1 MRKMEKN
8 LVRTFKEMKRKSR
21 SGETLDNLAF
31 AMRFNLGS
39 HKKTR
44 LKKAGVANSR
54 SLLHDDISKK
64 HADKLF
70 DELNRRAKAL
80 GKTADQRLRFM
91 TVLQEL
97 TEPTIEDVES
107 AVDQLEYLFKSILGS
122 LKLWS
127 RGTIELEMVNL
138 DILER
143 IGKARDDEQRK
154 MNVLLGLWTKEDFQ
168 GLMVSAD
175 KTKSKILVHC
185 HVVVDLGKDFEN
197 NEEALRNLYEKERS
211 WKRTKYQVDLKR
223 LFKNRRTSK
232 NLASI
237 AAYVT
242 KGGNENLRYN
252 AGFGR
257 DLAEDLDAKIW
268 RHFGV
273 GRSARGGETVADERG
288 LTVGEVRQL
297 DELYV
302 WLMNRRKDKRGYLLW
317 TNGR

>member
-1 MRKMEKN
+1 MAQ
-8 LVRTFKEMKRKSR
+8 TFNEMKQKSR
-21 SGETLDNLAF
+21 SGETLEQLSSAL
-31 AMRFNLGS
+31 RYNLGS
-39 HKKTR
+39 HKRTR
-44 LKKAGVANSR
+44 LKKAGVGKSR
-54 SLLHDDISKK
+54 SLLHDEIAQK

-70 DELNRRAKAL
+70 DELNARAKAL
-80 GKTADQRLRFM
+80 GRAADQRLRFM

-97 TEPTIEDVES
+97 TDPTIEDVEP
-107 AVDQLEYLFKSILGS
+107 AINQLETIFKSMLGS

-127 RGTIELEMVNL
+127 RGAIELELINL

-143 IGKARDDEQRK
+143 VGKARDDEQRK

-168 GLMVSAD
+168 GLMIAAD

-185 HVVVDLGKDFEN
+185 HVVVDLGKDFER
-197 NEEALRNLYEKERS
+197 NEEELRKFCAKEHS
-211 WKRTKYQVDLKR
+211 WKRSKYQVEIKG
-223 LFKNRRTSK
+223 LFKNRKTAR
-232 NLASI
+232 NLKAI

-257 DLAEDLDAKIW
+257 DLAEDLEAKIW
-268 RHFGV
+268 RLFGV

-288 LTVGEVRQL
+288 LTVGEVQQL
-297 DELYV
+297 DALYV

>member
-1 MRKMEKN
+1 
-8 LVRTFKEMKRKSR
+8 VRTFKEMKRKSR
-21 SGETLDNLAF
+21 SGETLEKLAF

-54 SLLHDDISKK
+54 SLLHDDVSKK

-70 DELNRRAKAL
+70 EELNRRAKLL
-80 GKTADQRLRFM
+80 GRSADQRLRFM

-97 TEPTIEDVES
+97 TNPTIEDVEH
-107 AVDQLEYLFKSILGS
+107 AINQLETIFKSMLGS

-168 GLMVSAD
+168 GLMVLAD
-175 KTKSKILVHC
+175 KSKSKILVHC
-185 HVVVDLGKDFEN
+185 HVVVDLGKDFEKN
-197 NEEALRNLYEKERS
+197 DEELRRLCAKERS
-211 WKRTKYQVDLKR
+211 WKRSKYQVEIKR
-223 LFKNRRTSK
+223 LFKKKKTSK
-232 NLASI
+232 NLKAIS
-237 AAYVT
+237 AYVT
-242 KGGNENLRYN
+242 KGGNERLRYN

-268 RHFGV
+268 KHFGV

-288 LTVGEVRQL
+288 LTVGEVQQL

>member
-1 MRKMEKN
+1 MAQ
-8 LVRTFKEMKRKSR
+8 TFKEMKRKSH
-21 SGETLDNLAF
+21 SGETLEQLAF

-44 LKKAGVANSR
+44 LKKSGAGNSR
-54 SLLHDDISKK
+54 SLLHDDVSQK

-70 DELNRRAKAL
+70 EELNTRAKAL
-80 GKTADQRLRFM
+80 GRSADQRLRFM

-97 TEPTIEDVES
+97 TDPTIEDVEQ
-107 AVDQLEYLFKSILGS
+107 AVDQLETIFKSMLGS

-138 DILER
+138 DILDR

-168 GLMVSAD
+168 GLMIAAD
-175 KTKSKILVHC
+175 KTNSKILVHC
-185 HVVVDLGKDFEN
+185 HVVVDLGKAFEK
-197 NEEALRNLYEKERS
+197 NEEELRKLCAKENS
-211 WKRTKYQVDLKR
+211 WKRSKYQVEIKG
-223 LFKNRRTSK
+223 LFKNRKTAR
-232 NLASI
+232 NLKAI

-257 DLAEDLDAKIW
+257 DLAEDLEAKIW
-268 RHFGV
+268 RLFGV

-288 LTVGEVRQL
+288 LTVGEVQQL
-297 DELYV
+297 DALYV

>member
-1 MRKMEKN
+1 MAQ
-8 LVRTFKEMKRKSR
+8 TFKEMKRKSR
-21 SGETLDNLAF
+21 SGETLEQLAF
-31 AMRFNLGS
+31 AMRYNLGM
-39 HKKTR
+39 HKRTR
-44 LKKAGVANSR
+44 LKKAGVGNSQ
-54 SLLHDDISKK
+54 SLLHDDVSKK
-64 HADKLF
+64 HGLKLF
-70 DELNRRAKAL
+70 DELNKRAKLL
-80 GKTADQRLRFM
+80 GRSADERLRFM

-97 TEPTIEDVES
+97 TDPTIEDVES
-107 AVDQLEYLFKSILGS
+107 AVDQLEYLFKSMLGS

-138 DILER
+138 DILDR

-185 HVVVDLGKDFEN
+185 HVVVDLGKDFEK
-197 NEEALRNLYEKERS
+197 NEDELRRLCAKEHS
-211 WKRTKYQVDLKR
+211 WKRSKYQVEIKG
-223 LFKNRRTSK
+223 LFKNRKTSR
-232 NLASI
+232 NLKAI

-257 DLAEDLDAKIW
+257 DLAEDLEAKIW
-268 RHFGV
+268 KKFGV

-288 LTVGEVRQL
+288 LTVGEVQQL
-297 DELYV
+297 DALYV

>member
-1 MRKMEKN
+1 MAQ
-8 LVRTFKEMKRKSR
+8 TFKEMKRKSR
-21 SGETLDNLAF
+21 SGETLEQLAF
-31 AMRFNLGS
+31 AMRYNLGS

-44 LKKAGVANSR
+44 LKKAGAGNSR
-54 SLLHDDISKK
+54 SLLHDDVSQK
-64 HADKLF
+64 HADQLF
-70 DELNRRAKAL
+70 EELNKRAKLL
-80 GKTADQRLRFM
+80 GRSADQRLRFM

-97 TEPTIEDVES
+97 TDPTIEDVEQ
-107 AVDQLEYLFKSILGS
+107 AVNQLETIFKSMLGS

-138 DILER
+138 DILDR

-168 GLMVSAD
+168 GLMIAAD

-185 HVVVDLGKDFEN
+185 HVVVDLGKDFER
-197 NEEALRNLYEKERS
+197 NEEELRKLCAKEHS
-211 WKRTKYQVDLKR
+211 WKRRKYQVEIKG
-223 LFKNRRTSK
+223 LFKNRKTSR
-232 NLASI
+232 NLKSI

-257 DLAEDLDAKIW
+257 DLAEDLEAKIW
-268 RHFGV
+268 RNGGI

-288 LTVGEVRQL
+288 LTVGEVQQL
-297 DELYV
+297 DSLYV

>member
-1 MRKMEKN
+1 MAQSFR
-8 LVRTFKEMKRKSR
+8 EMKRKSR
-21 SGETLDNLAF
+21 SGETLEQLASV
-31 AMRFNLGS
+31 MRFNLGS

-44 LKKAGVANSR
+44 LKKAGAGNSR
-54 SLLHDDISKK
+54 SLLHDDVSKQ
-64 HADKLF
+64 HGDKLF
-70 DELNRRAKAL
+70 EELNRRAKLL
-80 GKTADQRLRFM
+80 GRSADQRLRFM

-97 TEPTIEDVES
+97 TNPEIEDVEK
-107 AVDQLEYLFKSILGS
+107 AVCQLEDIFKSMLDS

-138 DILER
+138 DILDR

-185 HVVVDLGKDFEN
+185 HVVVDLGKDFEC
-197 NEEALRNLYEKERS
+197 NEEELRKLCANERS
-211 WKRTKYQVDLKR
+211 WKRSKYQVEIKG
-223 LFKNRRTSK
+223 LFKNRKTSR
-232 NLASI
+232 NLKSI

-268 RHFGV
+268 RLFGV
-273 GRSARGGETVADERG
+273 GRSSRGGETVEDERG
-288 LTVGEVRQL
+288 LTVGEVQQL
-297 DELYV
+297 DALYV

>member
-1 MRKMEKN
+1 MWSRKEMAQS
-8 LVRTFKEMKRKSR
+8 FKEMKRKSR
-21 SGETLDNLAF
+21 SGETLEQLAF

-44 LKKAGVANSR
+44 LKKAGAGNSR
-54 SLLHDDISKK
+54 SLLHDDVSQK
-64 HADKLF
+64 HADQLF
-70 DELNRRAKAL
+70 EELNKRAKLL
-80 GKTADQRLRFM
+80 GRSADQRLRFM

-97 TEPTIEDVES
+97 TNPTIEDVEH
-107 AVDQLEYLFKSILGS
+107 AINQLETIFKSMLGS

-168 GLMVSAD
+168 GLMVLAD
-175 KTKSKILVHC
+175 KSKSKILVHC
-185 HVVVDLGKDFEN
+185 HVVVDLGKDFEKN
-197 NEEALRNLYEKERS
+197 DEELRRLCAKERS
-211 WKRTKYQVDLKR
+211 WKRSKYQVEIKR
-223 LFKNRRTSK
+223 LFKKKKTSK
-232 NLASI
+232 NLKAI

-242 KGGNENLRYN
+242 KGGNERLRYN

-268 RHFGV
+268 KHFGV

-288 LTVGEVRQL
+288 LTAGEVQQL

>member
-1 MRKMEKN
+1 MAQS
-8 LVRTFKEMKRKSR
+8 FKDIKRKSR
-21 SGETLDNLAF
+21 SGETLERLAF
-31 AMRFNLGS
+31 AMRYNLGM
-39 HKKTR
+39 HKRTR
-44 LKKAGVANSR
+44 LKRAGAGNSR
-54 SLLHDDISKK
+54 TLLHDDVSKK

-70 DELNRRAKAL
+70 EELNTRAKTL
-80 GKTADQRLRFM
+80 GRSADQRLRFM

-97 TEPTIEDVES
+97 TDPEIEDVEQ
-107 AVDQLEYLFKSILGS
+107 AVRQLEDIFKSMLGS

-138 DILER
+138 DILDR

-168 GLMVSAD
+168 GLMIAAD

-185 HVVVDLGKDFEN
+185 HVVVDLGKDFIS
-197 NEEALRNLYEKERS
+197 NEAMLRKKVAGVIS
-211 WKRTKYQVDLKR
+211 WQRCKYQVEIKG
-223 LFKNRRTSK
+223 LFKNRKTSK
-232 NLASI
+232 NLAAI

-268 RHFGV
+268 RLFGI
-273 GRSARGGETVADERG
+273 GRSSRGGETVEDERG
-288 LTVGEVRQL
+288 LTVGEVQQL
-297 DELYV
+297 DALYV
-302 WLMNRRKDKRGYLLW
+302 WLMNRRRDKRGYVLG
-317 TNGR
+317 TSGR

>member
-1 MRKMEKN
+1 MCSGKEMAQS
-8 LVRTFKEMKRKSR
+8 FKEMKRKSR
-21 SGETLDNLAF
+21 SGETLEQLASV
-31 AMRFNLGS
+31 MRFNLGS

-44 LKKAGVANSR
+44 LKKASAGNSR
-54 SLLHDDISKK
+54 SLLHDDVSKK

-70 DELNRRAKAL
+70 DELNTRAKAL
-80 GKTADQRLRFM
+80 GRSADKRLRFM

-97 TEPTIEDVES
+97 TDPEIEDVER
-107 AVDQLEYLFKSILGS
+107 AVRQLEGIFKSMLGS

-138 DILER
+138 EILDR

-168 GLMVSAD
+168 GLMIAAD

-185 HVVVDLGKDFEN
+185 HVVVDLGKDFEK
-197 NEEALRNLYEKERS
+197 NEEELRKLCAKEHS
-211 WKRTKYQVDLKR
+211 WKRSKYQVEIKG
-223 LFKNRRTSK
+223 LFKNRKTSR
-232 NLASI
+232 NLKAI

-257 DLAEDLDAKIW
+257 DLAEDLEAKIW
-268 RHFGV
+268 RLFGV
-273 GRSARGGETVADERG
+273 GRSARGGETIADERG
-288 LTVGEVRQL
+288 LTVGEVQQL

>member
-1 MRKMEKN
+1 MAQ
-8 LVRTFKEMKRKSR
+8 TFKEMKRKSR
-21 SGETLDNLAF
+21 SGVTLEHLAS
-31 AMRFNLGS
+31 ALRYNLGS
-39 HKKTR
+39 HKRTR
-44 LKKAGVANSR
+44 LKKAGVGNSQ
-54 SLLHDDISKK
+54 SLLHDDVSKK

-70 DELNRRAKAL
+70 DELNKRAKLL
-80 GKTADQRLRFM
+80 GRSADQRLRFM

-97 TEPTIEDVES
+97 ADPTIEDVEK
-107 AVDQLEYLFKSILGS
+107 AVCELEDIFKSMLGS

-138 DILER
+138 DILDR

-154 MNVLLGLWTKEDFQ
+154 MNVLLGLWTKEDFH
-168 GLMVSAD
+168 GLMIAAD
-175 KTKSKILVHC
+175 KTKSKLLVHC
-185 HVVVDLGKDFEN
+185 HMVVDLGKDFET
-197 NEEALRNLYEKERS
+197 NEDELRKLCAKERS
-211 WKRTKYQVDLKR
+211 WKRSKYQVEIKG
-223 LFKNRRTSK
+223 LFKNRKTSR
-232 NLASI
+232 NLKAI

-268 RHFGV
+268 RLFGV
-273 GRSARGGETVADERG
+273 GRSSRGGETVEDERG
-288 LTVGEVRQL
+288 LTVGEVQQL
-297 DELYV
+297 DALYV